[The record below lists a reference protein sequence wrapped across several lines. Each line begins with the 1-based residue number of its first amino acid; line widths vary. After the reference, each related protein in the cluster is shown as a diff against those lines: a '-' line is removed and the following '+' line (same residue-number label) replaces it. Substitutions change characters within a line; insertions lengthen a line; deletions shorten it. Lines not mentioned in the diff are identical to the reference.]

1 MNYDELKEII
11 TRHGFIIDRYEDN
24 WYSCKLSLYIH
35 ANNTMFDET
44 DCNDI
49 FATAKFGMEHKLIS
63 IKWFDKI
70 SVSNDSL
77 VFDEDK
83 TGMDFYLNKDF
94 IQKIEKRF
102 GCVQKDI
109 KKASIKLKLKEINKD
124 FYCK

>member
-49 FATAKFGMEHKLIS
+49 FATAKFGMEHKL
-63 IKWFDKI
+63 
-70 SVSNDSL
+70 SNL
-77 VFDEDK
+77 
-83 TGMDFYLNKDF
+83 
-94 IQKIEKRF
+94 
-102 GCVQKDI
+102 
-109 KKASIKLKLKEINKD
+109 
-124 FYCK
+124 

>member
-1 MNYDELKEII
+1 MLF
-11 TRHGFIIDRYEDN
+11 R
-24 WYSCKLSLYIH
+24 SH